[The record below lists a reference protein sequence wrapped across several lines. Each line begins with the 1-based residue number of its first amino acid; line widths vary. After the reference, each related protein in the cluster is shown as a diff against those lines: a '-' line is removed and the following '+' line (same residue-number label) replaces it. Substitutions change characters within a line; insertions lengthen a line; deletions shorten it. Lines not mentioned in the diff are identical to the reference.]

1 MLTEIRGGFISLYV
15 GNKEDCPGHCTIIQK
30 EMMMTKQKNRLVV
43 GIGSALVDLL
53 VNESD
58 EFIKKTG
65 AAKGGM
71 TLVDNEFID
80 NILSMASEEASIV
93 PGGSACNTMVGI
105 GKLGGSAR
113 FIGKSGKGKMGK
125 FFADSLEKNNVEHR
139 LFASSS
145 PTGRV
150 LSIITPDTQRSMF
163 TFLGAASEITSEE
176 IMDGF
181 LTNVRIVHI
190 EGYLVYN
197 KELLLTVLNAA
208 KDSGAFVC
216 LDLASFTIVNEEK
229 KFLYQIIEEF
239 VDILLAN
246 EDEAAAF
253 TGCEDE
259 LDTVKILG
267 EKAEIGILKVGE
279 RGSYIAAND
288 NIIKVDPHGSS
299 GVVDTTGAGDLW
311 ASGFL
316 FGLAEGYSLEECG
329 KIGSACGYEVCR
341 VIGASIP
348 DEGWNRIHNIIKQCE
363 KRTEK

>member
-1 MLTEIRGGFISLYV
+1 MTE
-15 GNKEDCPGHCTIIQK
+15 
-30 EMMMTKQKNRLVV
+30 QKNKLVV

-71 TLVDNEFID
+71 TLVENEFIND
-80 NILSMASEEASIV
+80 ILSMASGEASIV

-125 FFADSLEKNNVEHR
+125 FFADSLEKNNVEPH
-139 LFASSS
+139 LFTSSS

-163 TFLGAASEITSEE
+163 TFLGAASEITSKE
-176 IMDGF
+176 IMEGF
-181 LTNVRIVHI
+181 LNNVSIVHI

-197 KELLLTVLNAA
+197 KDLLLAVLNAA
-208 KDSGAFVC
+208 KNSGALVC

-229 KFLYQIIEEF
+229 KFLYQITDEF
-239 VDILLAN
+239 VDILMAN

-253 TGCEDE
+253 TGYEDE
-259 LDTVKILG
+259 LDAVKILG
-267 EKAEIGILKVGE
+267 EKAETGILKVGE
-279 RGSYIAAND
+279 RGSYIAAD
-288 NIIKVDPHGSS
+288 NKIIKVMPHGSR

-316 FGLAEGYSLEECG
+316 FGLSEGYSLEECG

-348 DEGWNRIHNIIKQCE
+348 DEGWHRIHNTIKQCE
-363 KRTEK
+363 KNNGELNG